1 MNWNAFN
8 SFVIY
13 EVCLS
18 DRYSLYL
25 GLLAVN
31 EINGAPEI
39 MLVGSTNERELKR

>member
-1 MNWNAFN
+1 MIWNAFN

-13 EVCLS
+13 EVWLS

-31 EINGAPEI
+31 ESNEAPEI
-39 MLVGSTNERELKR
+39 MLVGSMDERELKR

>member
-8 SFVIY
+8 NSVIY
-13 EVCLS
+13 KVCLS

-31 EINGAPEI
+31 EINRALEI
-39 MLVGSTNERELKR
+39 MLVASRDEREFER